1 MTEKTNKVPGIAIIN
16 IAGGLL
22 LMAFFTII
30 WSIIAENEM
39 NGNDNG
45 VVLIAFGLFSLT
57 FIIYALYLFSISKRF
72 PTLSNDAQ
80 KLEGKKFAKK
90 FGIFFAIE
98 GIAIFVLVNI
108 LINFHCD
115 IFVIPAIA
123 LIVGLHFYPMAR
135 IFKRKIDYY
144 FATWTCLIALSGM
157 VMLIMKS
164 LSIAAI
170 LAFVS
175 ISVALATSGYGIY
188 MLHSGRQL
196 TKNE

>member
-80 KLEGKKFAKK
+80 KLEGKKFAK
-90 FGIFFAIE
+90 
-98 GIAIFVLVNI
+98 
-108 LINFHCD
+108 
-115 IFVIPAIA
+115 
-123 LIVGLHFYPMAR
+123 
-135 IFKRKIDYY
+135 
-144 FATWTCLIALSGM
+144 
-157 VMLIMKS
+157 
-164 LSIAAI
+164 
-170 LAFVS
+170 
-175 ISVALATSGYGIY
+175 
-188 MLHSGRQL
+188 
-196 TKNE
+196 